1 MRHRMPKKD
10 FGIIDFLCQWN
21 ALSDVDGA
29 LVNNG
34 MDEYKVHFKYFIN
47 HFVGMKEL
55 LRRAFNHI

>member
-1 MRHRMPKKD
+1 MPKKD
-10 FGIIDFLCQWN
+10 SSELLIFCVNGMLC
-21 ALSDVDGA
+21 LIDGA
-29 LVNNG
+29 FLNNG